1 MTKIKM
7 FSTIIIGIVLMVL
20 FIWLVGLAC
29 KFERTYLKEDCE
41 VIAVEDNVVT
51 VEDTTGNLWS
61 FEDSNFTLQDV
72 VTLTMDT
79 NQTDNDITDD
89 IIINVTK
96 ED

>member
-20 FIWLVGLAC
+20 FIWLVSLAC
-29 KFERTYLKEDCE
+29 KFERTYLREDCE
-41 VIAVEDNVVT
+41 VVAVENNIVT

-61 FEDSNFTLQDV
+61 FENSDFNLHDV

-79 NQTDNDITDD
+79 NQTDDNITDD